1 MVHYLDFSDN
11 PQVDNSQY
19 ILELVPGILQLLEIN
34 EIMDDPVMDNML
46 SMLDIEKLVQDA
58 EKNTSDYQSS
68 IDKNYEWFP
77 APTEANV
84 LQDFAKKKFT
94 PSTKKKALWAGCI
107 FEQWKCI
114 HNYKLK

>member
-68 IDKNYEWFP
+68 IDKNYE
-77 APTEANV
+77 
-84 LQDFAKKKFT
+84 
-94 PSTKKKALWAGCI
+94 
-107 FEQWKCI
+107 
-114 HNYKLK
+114 